1 VNDYDKGLARSVEI
15 INGVIDNPSL
25 ALLTSQQSLGIL
37 KSVIQEEIKES
48 R

>member
-1 VNDYDKGLARSVEI
+1 MNDYERGLARSVEI

-37 KSVIQEEIKES
+37 RVAIQEEIKES